1 MRRAVPFLALALV
14 FVPSTALAQAPPS
27 PRGTSATAQNSS
39 GPGYTE
45 VRLDGNQVVTFPDDL
60 GSGGGPNPWGDVIR
74 RPPGVLRVGLLRPRL
89 NFVSE
94 MLKSVE
100 NL

>member
-1 MRRAVPFLALALV
+1 MRRAVPFLTLALV
-14 FVPSTALAQAPPS
+14 LVPCTALAQTPAA
-27 PRGTSATAQNSS
+27 RGTSAATQNSP

-45 VRLDGNQVVTFPDDL
+45 TRLEGNQVVTFPDDL